1 MAALHP
7 IALRFR
13 KLARF
18 ADPTGFDGGIRRP
31 PVGSGV
37 AEGVGCSQL
46 GSVLVGRE
54 FEFEAPGPVD
64 PTRLRRR
71 NRLVDL
77 KNQIDFRSFPTFQV
91 SRSSVTVTDFNLVYS
106 G

>member
-1 MAALHP
+1 MHSDFVS
-7 IALRFR
+7 LRG
-13 KLARF
+13 F
-18 ADPTGFDGGIRRP
+18 ADPTGFDGGNVDR

-54 FEFEAPGPVD
+54 FEFGGSRSGEIQFDYAGG
-64 PTRLRRR
+64 

-91 SRSSVTVTDFNLVYS
+91 SPVFGYGYRF
-106 G
+106 